1 MDMTTMSENAAA
13 FARMWTE
20 MATRM
25 MAASMSFNPTAPPPE
40 AAREVRGAVFDSMA
54 RQLDE
59 FMCSPQFL
67 QLTKQWTDWVINSRI
82 QLNDWLTGLRHDTQ
96 GTAREDIDNVM
107 VSISHLE
114 SRMLDRMEM
123 LAARLD
129 AISARL
135 DGAGNNGEQ
144 AGAGRVP
151 ALSAKGEKNSPGDEG
166 EEPNQPPASSG
177 GSSGRRSKRGHSA
190 G

>member
-1 MDMTTMSENAAA
+1 MDMSTMSENAAA
-13 FARMWTE
+13 FTRMWAE

-40 AAREVRGAVFDSMA
+40 ASRQVRGAMFDTMA

-59 FMCSPQFL
+59 FMRSPQFL
-67 QLTKQWTDWVINSRI
+67 QLTKQWTDWAINSRI
-82 QLNDWLTGLRHDTQ
+82 QINDWLTGLRHDTQ
-96 GTAREDIDNVM
+96 GTAREDIDNVL

-129 AISARL
+129 AISARI
-135 DGAGNNGEQ
+135 DSAGGNGHKPTQ
-144 AGAGRVP
+144 GGQGP
-151 ALSAKGEKNSPGDEG
+151 ALSDKGEKHAAGDQG
-166 EEPNQPPASSG
+166 ETSDQPPPSG
-177 GSSGRRSKRGHSA
+177 GRRSKRGPSA

>member
-13 FARMWTE
+13 FTRMWAE
-20 MATRM
+20 MATQM
-25 MAASMSFNPTAPPPE
+25 MAASMSFNPTSPPPE
-40 AAREVRGAVFDSMA
+40 ASRQVRGAMFDSMA

-59 FMCSPQFL
+59 FMRSPQFL
-67 QLTKQWTDWVINSRI
+67 QLTKQWTDWIINSRI

-114 SRMLDRMEM
+114 TRMLDRMEM

-129 AISARL
+129 AISTRL
-135 DGAGNNGEQ
+135 DSGANNGHKNT
-144 AGAGRVP
+144 AGKAS
-151 ALSAKGEKNSPGDEG
+151 ALPTKGEKDAAEKEG
-166 EEPNQPPASSG
+166 AEPDQPPSG
-177 GSSGRRSKRGHSA
+177 GTPGRRPKRGSSA